1 MKTSQEKLFYK
12 IQKTINSLQVN
23 RIPDSRKETLK
34 LLIDHIQSK
43 VEIGQSIRINF
54 VCTHNSRR
62 SHLAQ
67 VWAQTA
73 AYHFNIKNVF
83 CYSGGTETTALFP
96 TITGTLKK
104 QGFQIEMLSQDEN
117 PVYAIKYADN
127 EMPIIGFSK
136 TIDNEL
142 NPKSEFVAVMT
153 CDSANEAC
161 PFVPGAD
168 LRIPITYEDPK
179 RFDGTNIQEEK
190 YEERSLQIASEMYYV
205 FSKINP

>member
-1 MKTSQEKLFYK
+1 MKTSQEKLFSK
-12 IQKTINSLQVN
+12 IQKTINSLQVK

-34 LLIDHIQSK
+34 LLIDYIQSK

-54 VCTHNSRR
+54 ICTHNSRR

-96 TITGTLKK
+96 IVTGTLKK

-136 TIDNEL
+136 TIDNEF

>member
-1 MKTSQEKLFYK
+1 MKTSQEKLFSK

-96 TITGTLKK
+96 TVTGTLKK